1 MTVSVTSAAAEGDLA
16 ETIKATPDI
25 DASIARISMRLGNVT
40 ASDFLTECANAMH
53 DELHADYFLIARL
66 NPFANI
72 MRTLCFIGKDGMMDN
87 AIYSLDGTPCANTLR
102 EGICIHTDNVARDY
116 PQDKDLVD
124 LNVAS
129 YAGASLKTPSG
140 ETIGVMV
147 ALWEAPLRHRKHV
160 LDLLTHFRRRIG
172 SVIDTTE
179 RAARYSWA
187 IAKLFGGVWEWDLRT
202 GGTVLSEGLENLLGA
217 GPNGKGPY
225 DLAQIEDAIHPED
238 RSKHVDA
245 LKRHLNDGV
254 PYDISLR
261 LRGPDGVYRWCASRG
276 AAVRDA
282 DGKPERMIGGFCDI
296 HDIVVKLEKTG
307 SA

>member
-1 MTVSVTSAAAEGDLA
+1 MTVPVTSAASEDELA
-16 ETIKATPDI
+16 TTEKATPDI
-25 DASIARISMRLGNVT
+25 NASIARISMRLGNVT
-40 ASDFLTECANAMH
+40 AADFLAECANAMH

-72 MRTLCFIGKDGMMDN
+72 MRTLQFIGKDGVIDN

-102 EGICIHTDNVARDY
+102 ERICVHTDNVARSY

-124 LNVAS
+124 LNVSS
-129 YAGASLKTPSG
+129 YAGASLQTPSG

-147 ALWEAPLRHRKHV
+147 ALWETPLRQGNFV
-160 LDLLTHFRRRIG
+160 IDLLKHFRGRIG

-179 RAARYSWA
+179 RAERYSWA

-217 GPNGKGPY
+217 GSNGKGPY
-225 DLAQIEDAIHPED
+225 DLAQIEDAIHPDD
-238 RSKHVDA
+238 RGKHVDA

-261 LRGPDGVYRWCASRG
+261 LRSPDGVYRWYASRG

-296 HDIVVKLEKTG
+296 DDIIVKLEKTG
-307 SA
+307 AA